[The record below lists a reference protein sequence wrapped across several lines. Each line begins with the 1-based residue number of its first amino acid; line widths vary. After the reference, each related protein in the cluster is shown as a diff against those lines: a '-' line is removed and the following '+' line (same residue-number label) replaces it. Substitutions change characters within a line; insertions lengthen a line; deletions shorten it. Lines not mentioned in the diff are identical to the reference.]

1 MTIVRQAIAAE
12 APDTPIRGIILM
24 IGFSIFGPFIDMF
37 AKLTSAEM
45 PVGEI
50 ALARFVVQGA
60 LLFAFA
66 AAIGVLH
73 RPKRREMLLHLARGG
88 VLLIATMLIVAAFK
102 VMPLADTLAIFFV
115 MPMIVTLMG
124 AVFLGEPVGWR
135 RIAASLVGF
144 GGALLVIQPS
154 FGEFGLTAFL
164 PLAAAVFFAIYL
176 IMTRRMGRRMNQ
188 IVLQAYTAIAA
199 VVLIVPV
206 LALGPTI
213 GWQPITPIIPQGIDW
228 LWLLGVG
235 LSTVVAHMLL
245 TYAFA
250 MASIA
255 ILAPLQYL
263 EIVSATILGYLV
275 FNDLPNAL
283 TFLGIA
289 IIVSS
294 GIYIFFRERT
304 VVLAIARQ
312 ASARAE

>member
-1 MTIVRQAIAAE
+1 MATAQIETAD
-12 APDTPIRGIILM
+12 APVRGIVLM
-24 IGFSIFGPFIDMF
+24 IGFGIVGPFIDMF
-37 AKLTSAEM
+37 AKLTSPEM

-50 ALARFVVQGA
+50 ALARFLVQGA
-60 LLFAFA
+60 VLLAFA
-66 AAIGVLH
+66 WWRGWLH
-73 RPKRREMLLHLARGG
+73 RPDAREMGLHLIRGG

-124 AVFLGEPVGWR
+124 AVFLREPVGWR

-154 FGEFGLTAFL
+154 FGAFGFTAVL
-164 PLAAAVFFAIYL
+164 PLLAAVFFATYL
-176 IMTRRMGRRMNQ
+176 ILTRRMGRRMNQ
-188 IVLQAYTAIAA
+188 VVLQAYTATGA
-199 VVLIVPV
+199 VALILPM
-206 LALGPTI
+206 LALGAWI
-213 GWQPITPIIPQGIDW
+213 GWQPIVPIVPVGMDW
-228 LWLLGVG
+228 VWLLGVG

-245 TYAFA
+245 SYAFA

-263 EIVSATILGYLV
+263 EIVSATVLGYLV

-294 GIYIFFRERT
+294 GIYIFLRERM
-304 VVLAIARQ
+304 LSR
-312 ASARAE
+312 ASSLPAPVRAE